1 MSIVLLG
8 VIALIAVKV
17 ILVVAAFDKI
27 NAASKPK
34 SEEIL

>member
-27 NAASKPK
+27 NEASKPK
-34 SEEIL
+34 SKEIV